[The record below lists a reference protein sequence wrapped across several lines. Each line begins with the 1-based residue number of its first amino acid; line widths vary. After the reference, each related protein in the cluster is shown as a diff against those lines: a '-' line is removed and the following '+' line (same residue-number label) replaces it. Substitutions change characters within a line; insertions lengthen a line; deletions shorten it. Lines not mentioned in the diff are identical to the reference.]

1 MSDDVIDTFKQE
13 SEKLLGPSRELN
25 KLAVS
30 KLEQLASLQLA
41 SLQEYTDLNLR
52 QLKAMSEIAGP
63 EDLQNYFT
71 KQQDFLRTVGEKLAG
86 DAQAMATLG
95 KEFTEEAQK
104 IAFGGLAATTQ
115 NFR

>member
-1 MSDDVIDTFKQE
+1 MNDQVFDTFKLE

-25 KLAVS
+25 KLAVA

-41 SLQEYTDLNLR
+41 SMREYTDMNLR
-52 QLKAMSEIAGP
+52 QLKAMTDIAGP
-63 EDLQNYFT
+63 EDLKDYLA
-71 KQQDFLRTVGEKLAG
+71 KQQDFLKTVGEKLAG

-104 IAFGGLAATTQ
+104 IAFGGLAATTK
-115 NFR
+115 NFK